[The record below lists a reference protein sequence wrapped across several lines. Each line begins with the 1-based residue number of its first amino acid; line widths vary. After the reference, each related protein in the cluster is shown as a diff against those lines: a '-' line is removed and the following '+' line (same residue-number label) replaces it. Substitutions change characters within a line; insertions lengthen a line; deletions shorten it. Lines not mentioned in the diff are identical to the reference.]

1 MVFANRRACIVR
13 RTSWAARFALSAILA
28 CSLAV
33 PFALTGCSSEE
44 SGGSAEERALSYVS
58 PYDWEHNLDTSNGR
72 FVYAENGEVKSR
84 IGIDVSD
91 HQRNVNWAAVAQDGI
106 DFAMLRLGNR
116 GSTEGQL
123 YSTRFLPAGFRRKA
137 WRTRLCSTKSP
148 SRERAVPMI
157 CPPTS

>member
-13 RTSWAARFALSAILA
+13 RTSWAARCALSAVLA

-33 PFALTGCSSEE
+33 SFALTGCSSEE

-72 FVYAENGEVKSR
+72 YVYAENGEVKSR
-84 IGIDVSD
+84 IGVDVSD

-106 DFAMLRLGNR
+106 DFDCLRRGLRRIDPFQKQIVSHKNR
-116 GSTEGQL
+116 RVPAR
-123 YSTRFLPAGFRRKA
+123 RFSFSAKHCTMNG
-137 WRTRLCSTKSP
+137 TKNT
-148 SRERAVPMI
+148 
-157 CPPTS
+157 CGGKKK